1 MAEESKSPDWYR
13 DVVASYDSVAE
24 EYATHYFDELL
35 NKPFDRNL
43 LAGFAE
49 LTPQGSQV
57 CDLGCGPGHVTRFLS
72 QLGVDVLGVDISPA
86 MVQVARR
93 LNPGLTFQQ
102 GDMLDLQ
109 FPEGRFAGI
118 AAFYSLI
125 HIDRP
130 QVPQALRELLRVLA
144 PGGRL
149 LAAFH
154 VGEGEIH
161 RDEFLG
167 RSVSFHASFF
177 EIGEMKASL
186 EEAGFLIDEILDRR
200 PYEFEYP
207 SQRAYLL
214 ARKPGDLNRRKAD
227 LSSD

>member
-24 EYATHYFDELL
+24 EYAIHYFDELL

-130 QVPQALRELLRVLA
+130 QVPQALRELSASAGARRPPA
-144 PGGRL
+144 

-167 RSVSFHASFF
+167 RSVSCHASFF
-177 EIGEMKASL
+177 EIAEMKASL
-186 EEAGFLIDEILDRR
+186 EEAGFLIEEILDRR
-200 PYEFEYP
+200 PYEFESIPASGRTYW
-207 SQRAYLL
+207 RANL
-214 ARKPGDLNRRKAD
+214 AI
-227 LSSD
+227 